1 MSENSFPRVD
11 PAGDA
16 ALLVTLG
23 DEISLELNARV
34 RALAQALEGRAVRG
48 MREVVIAYATLLV
61 FYDPLAAT
69 FEEVRDQVLAL
80 AGQTAS
86 VVVGEARLREIPTVF
101 GGAYGPDLP
110 SVAQRVGLSEDE
122 VIREFTEATYTVY
135 MLGFA
140 PGNPYLGGL
149 PPHLALPRL
158 ESPRERVPAG
168 TVAIANQATI
178 YSLTSP
184 GGWRWLGR
192 TYLKLF
198 DPTADPPVLLQD
210 GDRVRFVPI
219 SEEEYLRMGGEK
231 ETRSPASGRE

>member
-1 MSENSFPRVD
+1 MSQAGLPAVV

-16 ALLVTLG
+16 ALLLTFAE
-23 DEISLELNARV
+23 EISLEVNSRV
-34 RALAQALEGRAVRG
+34 QALAQAIESRG
-48 MREVVIAYATLLV
+48 LPGVREVVVAYATLLV
-61 FYDPLAAT
+61 FYDPLVAGY
-69 FEEVRDQVLAL
+69 EQVRDAVLAL
-80 AGQTAS
+80 AQESTG
-86 VVVGEARLREIPTVF
+86 RLAQEERLLEIPTVF

-110 SVAQRVGLSEDE
+110 DVAARTNLTPDE
-122 VIREFTEATYTVY
+122 VLGRFCAATYTVY

-149 PPHLALPRL
+149 PQELALPRL

-168 TVAIANQATI
+168 TVALANQAAI

-192 TYLKLF
+192 TAIKMF
-198 DPTADPPVLLQD
+198 TPEVDPPTYLRA

-219 SEEEYLRMGGEK
+219 SEEEYLEMGGEK
-231 ETRSPASGRE
+231 VG

>member
-1 MSENSFPRVD
+1 MSQNDLLEIV

-16 ALLVTLG
+16 ALLMTLG
-23 DEISLELNARV
+23 DEISPEVNARV
-34 RALAQALEGRAVRG
+34 RSLARAIERRPIRG
-48 MREVVIAYATLLV
+48 LREAVIAYATLLV
-61 FYDPLAAT
+61 YYDPLAIS
-69 FEEVRDQVLAL
+69 FEQAREHLMEL
-80 AGQTAS
+80 AGQAADSTPQ
-86 VVVGEARLREIPTVF
+86 EAALKEIPTVF

-110 SVAQRVGLSEDE
+110 VAAQLLKMSEE
-122 VIREFTEATYTVY
+122 QLIKEFTEATYTVY

-158 ESPRERVPAG
+158 ESPRLRVPAG

-198 DPTADPPVLLQD
+198 DPKANPPVYLQD
-210 GDRVRFVPI
+210 GDQVRFVPI
-219 SEEEYLRMGGEK
+219 SEKEYLARGEEK
-231 ETRSPASGRE
+231 AG

>member
-1 MSENSFPRVD
+1 MSQGDLPQVV

-23 DEISLELNARV
+23 DEISLEVNARV
-34 RALAQALEGRAVRG
+34 RALARAVEGRGTRG
-48 MREVVIAYATLLV
+48 VREVVIAYATLLV
-61 FYDPLAAT
+61 HYDPLVT
-69 FEEVRDQVLAL
+69 SYEDVKDRVLEV
-80 AGQTAS
+80 AGEATAS
-86 VVVGEARLREIPTVF
+86 TLQEARLRKIPTVF

-110 SVAQRVGLSEDE
+110 SVAQFLKMTEEDFL
-122 VIREFTEATYTVY
+122 RAFTGTTFTVY

-198 DPTADPPVLLQD
+198 DPSVDPPVYLQD
-210 GDRVRFVPI
+210 GDQVRFVPI
-219 SEEEYLRMGGEK
+219 SEEEYLRNGGERA
-231 ETRSPASGRE
+231 E

>member
-1 MSENSFPRVD
+1 MSEGGFPKVV

-23 DEISLELNARV
+23 DEISLDVNARV
-34 RALAQALEGRAVRG
+34 RTLAQAVESRG
-48 MREVVIAYATLLV
+48 PRGVREVVIAYATLLV

-69 FEEVRDQVLAL
+69 FEEVRDQILAL
-80 AGQTAS
+80 AGQTTGSAAP
-86 VVVGEARLREIPTVF
+86 EARLREIPTVF

-110 SVAQRVGLSEDE
+110 SVAQLLKLSEG
-122 VIREFTEATYTVY
+122 EFLEAYTGATYTVY

-192 TYLKLF
+192 TYVKLF
-198 DPTADPPVLLQD
+198 DPSADPPVYLQD

-219 SEEEYLRMGGEK
+219 SEEEYLARGGEK
-231 ETRSPASGRE
+231 A

>member
-1 MSENSFPRVD
+1 VSERAFPEVV

-23 DEISLELNARV
+23 DEISLQVNGRV
-34 RALAQALEGRAVRG
+34 RALARAIEKKKPEGVQ
-48 MREVVIAYATLLV
+48 EIVIAYATLLV
-61 FYDPLAAT
+61 FYDPLVT
-69 FEEVRDQVLAL
+69 SFDQVRDRVLAL
-80 AGQTAS
+80 AGEEAAS
-86 VVVGEARLREIPTVF
+86 EAATPRVIEIPTVF

-110 SVAQRVGLSEDE
+110 SVGKLLGMSPED
-122 VIREFTEATYTVY
+122 VISEFTGATYTVY

-198 DPTADPPVLLQD
+198 DPKADPPVLLQD
-210 GDRVRFVPI
+210 GDQVRFVPI
-219 SEEEYLRMGGEK
+219 SEEEYLARGGEK
-231 ETRSPASGRE
+231 AG

>member
-1 MSENSFPRVD
+1 MSEGVPRVD

-23 DEISLELNARV
+23 NEISLEVNSRV
-34 RALAQALEGRAVRG
+34 RALARAVEAEG
-48 MREVVIAYATLLV
+48 VPGVQEMVIGYATLLL
-61 FYDPLAAT
+61 FYDPLRTT
-69 FEEVRDQVLAL
+69 FEETRDRVLRL
-80 AGQTAS
+80 ADRAS
-86 VVVGEARLREIPTVF
+86 ASGEQEGRLREIPTVF
-101 GGAYGPDLP
+101 GGAYGRDLP
-110 SVAQRVGLSEDE
+110 SVALLLGMSEEE
-122 VIREFTEATYTVY
+122 VLRIFTGATFTVF

-149 PPHLALPRL
+149 PPKLALPRL

-178 YSLTSP
+178 YALTSP

-192 TYLKLF
+192 TPIKLF
-198 DPTADPPVLLQD
+198 DPAADPPVYLQD

-219 SEEEYLRMGGEK
+219 SEEEYLRMGGERA
-231 ETRSPASGRE
+231 E

>member
-1 MSENSFPRVD
+1 MSQKDLPTVV

-23 DEISLELNARV
+23 EEISLEVNARV
-34 RALAQALEGRAVRG
+34 RALARAVESRG
-48 MREVVIAYATLLV
+48 PRGVREVVIAYATLLV
-61 FYDPLAAT
+61 FYDPLAASY
-69 FEEVRDQVLAL
+69 EEVRGQLLDL
-80 AGQTAS
+80 AGQTESSAPQ
-86 VVVGEARLREIPTVF
+86 EARLREIPTVF

-110 SVAQRVGLSEDE
+110 AVAQLLKLSEEE
-122 VIREFTEATYTVY
+122 VVRAFTGATFTVY

-178 YSLTSP
+178 YSVASP
-184 GGWRWLGR
+184 GGWRWMGR

-198 DPTADPPVLLQD
+198 DPTIDPPVYLQD

-219 SEEEYLRMGGEK
+219 SEEEYLAKGGEK
-231 ETRSPASGRE
+231 A

>member
-1 MSENSFPRVD
+1 MSEMPSASIV

-23 DEISLELNARV
+23 DEISLEVNGRV
-34 RALAQALEGRAVRG
+34 RALARAVEAEKIPG
-48 MREVVIAYATLLV
+48 VKEVVIAYATLLI
-61 FYDPLAAT
+61 FYDPLLVTYEDTRA
-69 FEEVRDQVLAL
+69 RVLEL
-80 AGQTAS
+80 AGRLPLSSGQEE
-86 VVVGEARLREIPTVF
+86 GRLREIPVVF
-101 GGAYGPDLP
+101 GGGYGPDLP
-110 SVAQRVGLSEDE
+110 SVAQYHKMTEE
-122 VIREFTEATYTVY
+122 EFLRLYTGATYTVF

-149 PPHLALPRL
+149 PPQLAMPRL

-178 YSLTSP
+178 YALTSP

-192 TYLKLF
+192 TPIKLF
-198 DPTADPPVLLQD
+198 DPAADPPVYLQD

-231 ETRSPASGRE
+231 VE